1 VLTLKDT
8 VSALTDHQIT
18 PPDLPISSV
27 VIDSRQAAEGSLFAA
42 LPGEQVNG
50 HDYVQAA
57 FDQGA
62 NFAFIDQEMPGSFQ
76 TIDLRKGHTIPDEI
90 SLSTPI
96 CLRVENSLSALQ
108 SLAAYWRKKHAV
120 RTIGITGSVG
130 KTTTKELTAEL
141 LSQKYSVL
149 KNPGNLN
156 NEIGL
161 PLTLLKLKPEHEYAV
176 LEMGFYIPGE
186 IQDLCDIALPDV
198 GVVTNI
204 GTVHAERA
212 GSKEMIAQG
221 KAELVQS
228 LPPSPEGIAI
238 LNMDDP
244 WVRWMFDKTQAQIF
258 SYGISEK
265 ADLTASEIKTHGLD
279 GISCTINFQGEPHH
293 IHSPLLGR
301 FSVYTILRA
310 VMVAL
315 VEGVDWKRIEVGL
328 AAAQVDLRMRQIKL
342 PNGVTI
348 LDDTYNASPASTNA
362 ALELLKQLNGRRV
375 AILGDMLELGPYEEE
390 GHQSVGSLSASAAD
404 VLVLVGQ
411 NSKIT
416 AEAAINNGF
425 SKDQLLWFPN
435 SQQAARPAA
444 DIIRKGDV
452 VLIKGSNSMRM
463 DRIKSA
469 IEEMV

>member
-8 VSALTDHQIT
+8 VSALTGHQNT
-18 PPDLPISSV
+18 LLDFLISSV
-27 VIDSRQAAEGSLFAA
+27 VIDSRQAANGSLFVA
-42 LPGEQVNG
+42 LSGERVNG
-50 HDYVQAA
+50 HAYVQAA

-62 NFAFIDQEMPGSFQ
+62 VLAFVDQKMPESFQ
-76 TIDLRKGHTIPDEI
+76 TIDLRKGHTFPDEI
-90 SLSTPI
+90 SLSPPI

-108 SLAAYWRKKHAV
+108 RLAAYWRKKHAV
-120 RTIGITGSVG
+120 RVIGITGSVG

-141 LSQKYSVL
+141 LSLKYSVL

-161 PLTLLKLKPEHEYAV
+161 PLTLLSLKPEHEYAV
-176 LEMGFYIPGE
+176 LEMGFYVPGE
-186 IQDLCDIALPDV
+186 IQDLCDVALPHV

-204 GTVHAERA
+204 GAVHAERA

-228 LPPSPEGIAI
+228 LPSSPDGIAV

-244 WVRWMFDKTQAQIF
+244 WVRWMGDKTQAQIF
-258 SYGISEK
+258 SYGIEKK
-265 ADLTASEIKTHGLD
+265 ADLTASEIETHGLD
-279 GISCTINFQGEPHH
+279 GISCTLIFQGERHH
-293 IHSPLLGR
+293 IHSSLLGK
-301 FSVYTILRA
+301 FSVYSILRS
-310 VMVAL
+310 VLVAL
-315 VEGVDWKRIEVGL
+315 IEGVDWQTIEDGL
-328 AAAQVDLRMRQIKL
+328 AAAHIDIRMRQINL

-362 ALELLKQLNGRRV
+362 ALELLRRLDGRRV

-390 GHQSVGSLSASAAD
+390 GHESVGAFSVSAAD

-411 NSKIT
+411 CSKIT
-416 AEAAINNGF
+416 AKAAIKNGF
-425 SKDQLLWFPN
+425 SEDQLLWFPD
-435 SQQAARPAA
+435 SQQAANPAA
-444 DIIRKGDV
+444 GIIQEGDV
-452 VLIKGSNSMRM
+452 VLIKGSNSMHM
-463 DRIKSA
+463 DKIRSA